1 MRLGGHTRQ
10 GQPVVASISKGRRSV
25 RLNLAFTS
33 ACKNSSDPMFA
44 VTNLSV
50 AKIRKAR
57 YSLSRTTTRSFD
69 DGYTL
74 VESSKASG
82 RLRKSSLN
90 GVLRITDTWYQP
102 NGEIEDSCDTGRQR
116 FTVQRKDTF
125 AGATADGDPVVL
137 EYTASHDRV
146 KSVRIPWAAYCESD
160 NWIWG
165 TTNLADTVRQGGVFG
180 GTWSKALPSADGNTM
195 TSTYTLGGV
204 LLAHSAFGTWNVAAS
219 ITDSTGNEVDNCNS
233 DLISFRV
240 K

>member
-1 MRLGGHTRQ
+1 
-10 GQPVVASISKGRRSV
+10 
-25 RLNLAFTS
+25 
-33 ACKNSSDPMFA
+33 
-44 VTNLSV
+44 
-50 AKIRKAR
+50 
-57 YSLSRTTTRSFD
+57 
-69 DGYTL
+69 
-74 VESSKASG
+74 
-82 RLRKSSLN
+82 
-90 GVLRITDTWYQP
+90 
-102 NGEIEDSCDTGRQR
+102 
-116 FTVQRKDTF
+116 
-125 AGATADGDPVVL
+125 
-137 EYTASHDRV
+137 
-146 KSVRIPWAAYCESD
+146 VRIPWAAYCESD